1 MSIEEEACR
10 RGMELEESQSHEA
23 HNYAEFLTGHKKRV
37 RQLEE
42 ERLASE
48 RQHAI
53 HATATSQMY
62 QLVKTAVKDL
72 AQGVLQK
79 RMAEAVKRELE
90 LKEEELEKRVALE
103 KEFQKKIEL
112 MAQAEVDR
120 IVTSS
125 VRLGVE
131 RVFLQLQEEARL
143 QKMKEIRIE
152 EMKQRLIKISET
164 AALGVEDSL
173 SIALS
178 MVTDKAV
185 AGERKSDVF

>member
-10 RGMELEESQSHEA
+10 RGMELEESQSHES